1 MIYISEPT
9 IEIEKDLLAA
19 DHTDMADTEIARP
32 DTNEAQDSENRHSG
46 NGKKIKKM
54 FSFSDEDIIKYEN
67 ENGQRTEDGET
78 SDLHK
83 TKDNVSDIESGVE
96 RLVLQ
101 AVDNRTDKNKMK

>member
-1 MIYISEPT
+1 
-9 IEIEKDLLAA
+9 
-19 DHTDMADTEIARP
+19 MADTEMVRQ
-32 DTNEAQDSENRHSG
+32 DTNEAQDLENRNSG

-67 ENGQRTEDGET
+67 ENGQRTEDSEI
-78 SDLHK
+78 SDLLK
-83 TKDNVSDIESGVE
+83 TKANVSDIESGVE